1 MNKIKQFVAKNKN
14 KVLASTG
21 LMTVGSS
28 ALAFAD
34 TTTGGAFVST
44 ADFSSLTSTIT
55 DNAKVLIPV
64 GIGVMGVIVVVKL
77 IPKVLYHFI

>member
-14 KVLASTG
+14 KVLTGTG

-34 TTTGGAFVST
+34 TTTGAFVST
-44 ADFSSLTSTIT
+44 ADFSTLTSTIT